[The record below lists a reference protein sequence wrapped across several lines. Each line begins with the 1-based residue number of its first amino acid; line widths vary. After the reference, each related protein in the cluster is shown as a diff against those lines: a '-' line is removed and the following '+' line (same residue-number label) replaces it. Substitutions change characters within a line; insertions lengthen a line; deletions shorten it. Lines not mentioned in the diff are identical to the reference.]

1 MRFCLAFN
9 RTAKERQN
17 DEKIEPTKN
26 LAAIFGNDCGEAS
39 SARTMPATVPNFVP
53 HLGRKTGADGS
64 RRSINRKAFTG
75 AENQRGSKQS
85 HSVLIVFGRS
95 LNQRVAGSSPARLT
109 TISSSYSR
117 SENSSRSDVADSVA
131 GGVFSTIS
139 AVVSLTVP

>member
-75 AENQRGSKQS
+75 AENQRGSNP
-85 HSVLIVFGRS
+85 V
-95 LNQRVAGSSPARLT
+95 
-109 TISSSYSR
+109 
-117 SENSSRSDVADSVA
+117 
-131 GGVFSTIS
+131 IS
-139 AVVSLTVP
+139 AHKGQNGTGQQ